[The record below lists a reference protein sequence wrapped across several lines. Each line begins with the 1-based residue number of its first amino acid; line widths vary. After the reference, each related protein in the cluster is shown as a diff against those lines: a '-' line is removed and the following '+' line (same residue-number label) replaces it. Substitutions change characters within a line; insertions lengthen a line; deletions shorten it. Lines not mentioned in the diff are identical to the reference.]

1 MQIIRTKSDLRTL
14 ICTYKNQ
21 GKVIGF
27 VPTMGY
33 LHAGHASLMQLARG
47 GNDVVVVSIF
57 INPLQFGANEDL
69 DKYPRNIRGDTELC
83 QKNNVDIL
91 YLPES
96 YDILGT
102 NLHLLS
108 YVNITLLDQNLCGAK
123 RPGHFKGVCTIIS
136 KLFNLITP
144 DKAYFGR
151 KDIQQLR
158 IIERMAADLDF
169 PVQII
174 GGETSRDKDG
184 LAFSSRN
191 AYLSDEE
198 RKMAIIVPETLEFI
212 RNLIDLG
219 ISSSEA
225 LIAQGQQFISNAN
238 ISNAKL
244 DYLEIVDDILLQKV
258 TEIKQN
264 IIVAIALYIG
274 KTRLIDN
281 ITVLR
286 T

>member
-47 GNDVVVVSIF
+47 GNDVVIVSIF

-212 RNLIDLG
+212 RNLIDSG